1 MLHLMET
8 ADCQVLFVC
17 SAGPEHV
24 SVVIDIACPVE
35 LVLHLIGLHEVF
47 QELFDNLIILFK
59 TGLL

>member
-1 MLHLMET
+1 MLYLLE
-8 ADCQVLFVC
+8 ASDCQVLFVY

-24 SVVIDIACPVE
+24 SVVTDIAYPVE
-35 LVLHLIGLHEVF
+35 LVLHLICLHEVL